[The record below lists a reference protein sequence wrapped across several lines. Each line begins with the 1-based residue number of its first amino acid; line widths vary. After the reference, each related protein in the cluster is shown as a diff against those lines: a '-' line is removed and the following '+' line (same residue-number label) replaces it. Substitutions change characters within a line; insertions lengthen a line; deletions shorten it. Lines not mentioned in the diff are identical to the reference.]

1 MPPSFE
7 IVDRDEKYPASGIRY
22 LASVYHLSLQNMAL
36 SKKTGISFLTIA
48 IILLLAIGYVLFT
61 NWPVRKVFVL
71 PSNLAAYLPA
81 IQSKNDTLLNYAGF
95 MVSLN
100 KKNKLASLVLYKL
113 RKIDLE
119 SKRAKRK
126 NNFKADPGL
135 QDFVMAP
142 KQYTRSGYDRG
153 HLVPCEDL
161 MSSQEKADQSFYMSN
176 IAPQLPSFNRGIWK
190 KLENQVR
197 QYAEENDSVIV
208 ITGPFQP
215 MPDPVR
221 PDLPV
226 PGYYYKVV
234 LDISPPDYKAIA
246 FLMKNDT
253 LSGEVT
259 EYAISIDSLETYLG
273 YDFFDQLDSE
283 LQEMIEA
290 GVDGVLWKPVN

>member
-1 MPPSFE
+1 
-7 IVDRDEKYPASGIRY
+7 
-22 LASVYHLSLQNMAL
+22 MAL
-36 SKKTGISFLTIA
+36 SKKTSISYLTIA
-48 IILLLAIGYVLFT
+48 IILILAIGYVLFT
-61 NWPVRKVFVL
+61 NWPERKVFVL
-71 PSNLAAYLPA
+71 PNNLAAYLPA
-81 IQSKNDTLLNYAGF
+81 IQSKNDTLLDYAGF

-119 SKRAKRK
+119 NKRAKRR
-126 NNFKADPGL
+126 NNFRADPGL
-135 QDFVMAP
+135 RDFVISP
-142 KQYTRSGYDRG
+142 RHYSKSGYDRG

-197 QYAEENDSVIV
+197 RYAEENDSVIV

-253 LSGEVT
+253 LGGEVT
-259 EYAISIDSLETYLG
+259 EYAISIDSLESHLG
-273 YDFFDQLDSE
+273 VDFFNQLDST
-283 LQEMIEA
+283 LQEMIEE
-290 GVDGVLWKPVN
+290 GVDKKSWMIQYW